1 MKQELGFNLI
11 ELLVVVFIIAVLAA
25 ISYPTYQQLVIK
37 VRRSDAQSELTKA
50 QITQSSYH
58 ILHPT
63 YLLDTELVGLPL
75 DDEFYEFSVVAVSN
89 NNYLMKAEAKV
100 NTSQANDQISCQTLF
115 IDQNNNKTSDGIL
128 DNSECWQ
135 D

>member
-1 MKQELGFNLI
+1 MKQVLGFNLI
-11 ELLVVVFIIAVLAA
+11 ELVVVVFIIAVLAA
-25 ISYPTYQQLVIK
+25 ISYPTYQHIVIK

-58 ILHPT
+58 IFHPT

-75 DDEFYEFSVVAVSN
+75 NNEFYEFSVVAVSN
-89 NNYLMKAEAKV
+89 NNYLMKAEIRV
-100 NTSQANDQISCQTLF
+100 NTSQAHDQISCQTLF